1 MNAIIEAAQMA
12 EAWAIRR
19 FPRLARG
26 ELLGL
31 AWEAASRAR
40 PEHARRRAIFA
51 VQDAIRSDRPR
62 LSSPSLAGPRQPRK
76 EWAGSAASLERLRNG
91 PPVELKEPDWL
102 SPLWRVVEAS
112 GLTPAQAD
120 ALAGWA
126 VGRSPAAESIRL
138 GVSKDRVSQLRYRAL
153 ERLGVK

>member
-76 EWAGSAASLERLRNG
+76 EW
-91 PPVELKEPDWL
+91 V